1 MRKTLA
7 IAFMLGA
14 LSIAPSAVMAAQ
26 PNNPSCWG
34 AATQDFA
41 RSAPGALGEHSSNPP
56 DVDLGLDRPGRAGLG
71 NVAQILTGTHQ
82 PGDLAA
88 ALGFT
93 CP

>member
-1 MRKTLA
+1 MRKFVA
-7 IAFMLGA
+7 IALLVGA
-14 LSIAPSAVMAAQ
+14 LSAVPSTALAAP

-56 DVDLGLDRPGRAGLG
+56 DVDLGLGRPGRAGLG
-71 NVAQILTGTHQ
+71 NVAAILTGTHQ

>member
-1 MRKTLA
+1 MKKLVLISVLA
-7 IAFMLGA
+7 LGA
-14 LSIAPSAVMAAQ
+14 AFPAHALAAQ

-34 AATQDFA
+34 AA
-41 RSAPGALGEHSSNPP
+41 SADLAQSATGAMGEHASSFAGEPR
-56 DVDLGLDRPGRAGLG
+56 LGIG
-71 NVAQILTGTHQ
+71 NVAYIFTGTHQ

>member
-1 MRKTLA
+1 MKRLVLMFVLVIAAAFPASALA
-7 IAFMLGA
+7 
-14 LSIAPSAVMAAQ
+14 AA

-34 AATQDFA
+34 AA
-41 RSAPGALGEHSSNPP
+41 SADLAQSGAMGQHASSFDEPRLGI
-56 DVDLGLDRPGRAGLG
+56 G
-71 NVAQILTGTHQ
+71 NVASLFTGSHQ

>member
-1 MRKTLA
+1 MKRLVLIVVLVIAAAFPASALA
-7 IAFMLGA
+7 
-14 LSIAPSAVMAAQ
+14 AA

-34 AATQDFA
+34 AA
-41 RSAPGALGEHSSNPP
+41 SADLAQSGAMGQHASSFDEPRLGI
-56 DVDLGLDRPGRAGLG
+56 G
-71 NVAQILTGTHQ
+71 NVASLFTGSHQ

>member
-1 MRKTLA
+1 MRKLMA
-7 IAFMLGA
+7 ISA
-14 LSIAPSAVMAAQ
+14 LVCAMSAVPASVLAAQ
-26 PNNPSCWG
+26 PNNPDCWG
-34 AATQDFA
+34 AATADFA

-56 DVDLGLDRPGRAGLG
+56 DVDLGLGRPGRAGLG

>member
-1 MRKTLA
+1 MKRLVLIAVLA
-7 IAFMLGA
+7 IAAAFPAGV
-14 LSIAPSAVMAAQ
+14 SAAA

-34 AATQDFA
+34 AA
-41 RSAPGALGEHSSNPP
+41 SADLAQSGAMGQHASSFDEPRLGI
-56 DVDLGLDRPGRAGLG
+56 G
-71 NVAQILTGTHQ
+71 NVASLFTGSHQ

>member
-1 MRKTLA
+1 MRKVFATAVLV
-7 IAFMLGA
+7 GA
-14 LSIAPSAVMAAQ
+14 LTTIPSAALAAQ
-26 PNNPSCWG
+26 PSNPSCWG
-34 AATQDFA
+34 AATSDFA

-71 NVAQILTGTHQ
+71 NVAQILTGHHQ

-93 CP
+93 CQ

>member
-1 MRKTLA
+1 MKRLVLIAVLA
-7 IAFMLGA
+7 IA
-14 LSIAPSAVMAAQ
+14 AAFPAGVSTAA

-34 AATQDFA
+34 AA
-41 RSAPGALGEHSSNPP
+41 SADLAQSGAMGPHASSFDEPRLGI
-56 DVDLGLDRPGRAGLG
+56 G
-71 NVAQILTGTHQ
+71 NVASLFTGSHQ